1 MRRLLLLISISL
13 LCALSSCHRHNPYKG
28 LSKYDRKKMKMVHKF
43 NEKVAEDN
51 ACPAKKAYMN
61 PYEQDQAAMDKR
73 AKKAK
78 KKKWHWFRRT

>member
-1 MRRLLLLISISL
+1 
-13 LCALSSCHRHNPYKG
+13 
-28 LSKYDRKKMKMVHKF
+28 MKMVHKF
-43 NEKVAEDN
+43 NKKVAEDN